1 MYTHVHV
8 HTTAEPASL
17 SSSFARAHVSRRIRI
32 SRGRAAWRHR
42 TVPTLRRA
50 DLGLELPASSLCA
63 GSQGKAHPSRGAI
76 TPSLRGRYFWA
87 RLVAPA
93 PRAAAGRVSE
103 VRRVSGAACRAS
115 LPSQACRLHLE
126 KRAGDFVG
134 PLAHAEQVSPWR
146 EGGGTVIIFGRA
158 CHGTLVALWHRHVH
172 ALLIM
177 QEYTPSRHP
186 H

>member
-115 LPSQACRLHLE
+115 LPSQACRQSTISSLSPAHRDAVTADVAYNPRGLH
-126 KRAGDFVG
+126 
-134 PLAHAEQVSPWR
+134 EQRTSLRGWIQRQLTCSAPR
-146 EGGGTVIIFGRA
+146 EQSAARGG
-158 CHGTLVALWHRHVH
+158 
-172 ALLIM
+172 M
-177 QEYTPSRHP
+177 
-186 H
+186 